1 LKTDLI
7 SFLLIKNEKFEI
19 MKVYKVRSYFV
30 LIFLLCFFQG
40 TAFTQGRVDNKGYQP
55 EQGQE
60 GKDVRWF
67 PTPQS
72 LVDKMLDMAGI
83 TKNDFL
89 VDLGSGDG
97 RTVISAA
104 KRGVR
109 GIGIEYNPD
118 LVELSKRN
126 ATTEGVADKAE
137 FIKADFFDFDFSKAT
152 VITMFLLPEI
162 NLRLRP
168 KLLRMKPGTRVVSTT
183 FTMQDWQYD
192 DMVTVDDKSSK
203 WTTAYLWIVPAK
215 IAGTWK
221 FNNGELKLTQK
232 YQMVSG
238 EITRGGKAFRITGG
252 RLRGNDL
259 TFKAD
264 GTSYNC
270 TLSGNTLKGRKEDW
284 IAQMQN

>member
-1 LKTDLI
+1 MKHLRIMEICRVRSGLVLI
-7 SFLLIKNEKFEI
+7 LQLFLL
-19 MKVYKVRSYFV
+19 S
-30 LIFLLCFFQG
+30 G
-40 TAFTQGRVDNKGYQP
+40 TTLGQGRVDDNGYQP

-83 TKNDFL
+83 SQSDFL
-89 VDLGSGDG
+89 IDLGSGDG
-97 RTVISAA
+97 RTVITAA
-104 KRGVR
+104 KKGVH

-126 ATTEGVADKAE
+126 ASAEGVSDKVE
-137 FIKADFFDFDFSKAT
+137 FIKADLFEYDFSKAT
-152 VITMFLLPEI
+152 IITMFLLPEI

-168 KLLRMKPGTRVVSTT
+168 RLLKMKPGTRVVSTT

-192 DMVTVDDKSSK
+192 DMVTIDDKSSK

-215 IAGTWK
+215 IAGTWI
-221 FNNGELKLTQK
+221 FDNGELKLTQK
-232 YQMVSG
+232 FQIVSG
-238 EITRGGKAFRITGG
+238 EITRGGKASRIAGG
-252 RLRGNDL
+252 RLHGNDF

-264 GTSYNC
+264 GISYNC
-270 TLSGNTLKGRKEDW
+270 ILSGNTLKGVADYNGRKEEW
-284 IAQMQN
+284 IARIQN

>member
-1 LKTDLI
+1 MKHLRIMEICRVRSGLVLI
-7 SFLLIKNEKFEI
+7 LQLFLL
-19 MKVYKVRSYFV
+19 S
-30 LIFLLCFFQG
+30 G
-40 TAFTQGRVDNKGYQP
+40 TTLGQGRVDDNGYQP

-83 TKNDFL
+83 SQSDFL
-89 VDLGSGDG
+89 IDLGSGDG
-97 RTVISAA
+97 RTVITAA
-104 KRGVR
+104 KKGVH

-126 ATTEGVADKAE
+126 ASAEGVSDKVE
-137 FIKADFFDFDFSKAT
+137 FIKADLFEYDFSKAT
-152 VITMFLLPEI
+152 IITMFLLPEI

-168 KLLRMKPGTRVVSTT
+168 RLLKMKAGTRVVSTT

-192 DMVTVDDKSSK
+192 DMVTIDDKSSK

-215 IAGTWK
+215 IAGTWI
-221 FNNGELKLTQK
+221 FDNGELKLTQK
-232 YQMVSG
+232 FQIVSG
-238 EITRGGKAFRITGG
+238 EITRGGKASRIAGG
-252 RLRGNDL
+252 RLHVNDF

-264 GTSYNC
+264 GISYNC
-270 TLSGNTLKGRKEDW
+270 ILSGNTLKGVADYNGRKEEW
-284 IAQMQN
+284 IARIQN

>member
-1 LKTDLI
+1 MEICRVRSGLVLI
-7 SFLLIKNEKFEI
+7 LQLFLL
-19 MKVYKVRSYFV
+19 S
-30 LIFLLCFFQG
+30 G
-40 TAFTQGRVDNKGYQP
+40 TTLGQGRVDDNGYQP

-83 TKNDFL
+83 SQSDFL
-89 VDLGSGDG
+89 IDLGSGDG
-97 RTVISAA
+97 RTVITAA
-104 KRGVR
+104 KKGVR

-126 ATTEGVADKAE
+126 ASAEGVSDKVE
-137 FIKADFFDFDFSKAT
+137 FIKADLFEYDFSKAT
-152 VITMFLLPEI
+152 IITMFLLPEI

-168 KLLRMKPGTRVVSTT
+168 RLLKMKPGTRVVSTT

-192 DMVTVDDKSSK
+192 DMVTIDDKSSK

-215 IAGTWK
+215 IAGTWI
-221 FNNGELKLTQK
+221 FDNGELKLTQK
-232 YQMVSG
+232 FQIVSG
-238 EITRGGKAFRITGG
+238 EITRGGKASRIAGG
-252 RLRGNDL
+252 RLHGNDF

-264 GTSYNC
+264 GISYNC
-270 TLSGNTLKGRKEDW
+270 ILSGNTLKGVADYNGRKEEW
-284 IAQMQN
+284 IARIQN

>member
-1 LKTDLI
+1 MKHLRIMEICRVRSGLVLI
-7 SFLLIKNEKFEI
+7 LQLFLL
-19 MKVYKVRSYFV
+19 S
-30 LIFLLCFFQG
+30 G
-40 TAFTQGRVDNKGYQP
+40 TTLGQGRVDDNGYQP

-83 TKNDFL
+83 SQSDFL
-89 VDLGSGDG
+89 IDLGSGDG
-97 RTVISAA
+97 RTVITAA
-104 KRGVR
+104 KKGVH

-126 ATTEGVADKAE
+126 ASAEGVSDKVE
-137 FIKADFFDFDFSKAT
+137 FIKADLFEYDFSKAT
-152 VITMFLLPEI
+152 IITMFLLPEI

-168 KLLRMKPGTRVVSTT
+168 RLLKMKAGTRVVSTT

-192 DMVTVDDKSSK
+192 DMVTIDDKSSK

-215 IAGTWK
+215 IAGTWI
-221 FNNGELKLTQK
+221 FDNGELKLTQK
-232 YQMVSG
+232 FQIVSG
-238 EITRGGKAFRITGG
+238 EITRGGKASRIAGG
-252 RLRGNDL
+252 RLHGNDF

-264 GTSYNC
+264 GISYNC
-270 TLSGNTLKGRKEDW
+270 ILSGNTLKGVADYNGRKEEW
-284 IAQMQN
+284 IARIQN